1 MADLLADASTR
12 MLAATSR
19 TRVQRVAVTVE
30 QAMRQER
37 GDWFGTVS
45 LHDLEVPA

>member
-1 MADLLADASTR
+1 
-12 MLAATSR
+12 
-19 TRVQRVAVTVE
+19 VE